1 LSPRIVFSSGRT
13 KAQKAQS
20 SPRSLRSHAPRG
32 NQIKGA
38 QIQRLSTLS
47 ALSAFKPM
55 DARGPRDGQISCLA
69 ASADSAASKTTAR
82 SHALHGNEINS
93 GLQSPLTLRQIAL
106 PLTARLSEN
115 AGVKILRTVTRQA
128 AGPRSA
134 CWLAAVPLDHGP
146 RVPRLR
152 LKINEEVSFHLLESE
167 EVKIGRNAQNDVVI
181 PDLSASSF
189 HARLRRKGTGWE
201 LEDLNSTNG
210 TTLNGQPIHVTPLG
224 PGDEIRI
231 GRVQITFE
239 NIDNLERLEEPSDSK
254 RSSGIQQSLMQ
265 SLVGGSSPFLDAI
278 SSRRNVPMLDIGG
291 AEVDRQSDIAVAEV
305 EGPPR
310 PLQTLA
316 LGDDEEGTVRLAQQ
330 QASPT
335 ETLAEKKLR
344 LIQQVSE
351 RLTRI
356 FEPEALLAEIL
367 AIVVKQ
373 TQADRGLLCLL
384 DDNRNPVPIAAHGMR
399 DEDSVRISRTVLSR
413 VLNGRQGVLIKQKTG
428 EAQAVRSL
436 VEMEVHSTLCVP
448 LWTADRITGLI
459 SLDSMTPDKSF
470 SADDLDVLL
479 AVAHQAALGI
489 ERDRMSRQISAERH
503 VRDYLSKY
511 IDKQIVEQISARADM
526 EDPLAAA
533 ERKITILFS
542 DIVSFTKISEPLKPT
557 ELAAFIREYLSAM
570 TDIVFAHGGTIDKY
584 IGDAV
589 MALFGA
595 PVTTENAAE
604 SAVRTALAMKERIAQ
619 FSVPGQKGPLRV
631 RVGINTGVAVV
642 GNLGSDRRM
651 EYSALGDA
659 VNVAS
664 RLETFAR
671 PNEIVVDDRTYAE
684 TKDRFAYEQIG
695 DIDVKNRAQPVPVYK
710 VIKELS

>member
-1 LSPRIVFSSGRT
+1 
-13 KAQKAQS
+13 
-20 SPRSLRSHAPRG
+20 
-32 NQIKGA
+32 
-38 QIQRLSTLS
+38 
-47 ALSAFKPM
+47 
-55 DARGPRDGQISCLA
+55 
-69 ASADSAASKTTAR
+69 
-82 SHALHGNEINS
+82 
-93 GLQSPLTLRQIAL
+93 
-106 PLTARLSEN
+106 
-115 AGVKILRTVTRQA
+115 
-128 AGPRSA
+128 
-134 CWLAAVPLDHGP
+134 
-146 RVPRLR
+146 VPRLR
-152 LKINEEVSFHLLESE
+152 LRINEEVSYHLLKGE

-189 HARLRRKGTGWE
+189 HARLRRKGGAWE
-201 LEDLNSTNG
+201 LEDLKSTNG
-210 TTLNGQPIHVTPLG
+210 TLLNGQTIHVATLNPD
-224 PGDEIRI
+224 DEIQI
-231 GRVQITFE
+231 GRVEITFQE
-239 NIDNLERLEEPSDSK
+239 GDELPKRQESFDSR
-254 RSSGIQQSLMQ
+254 RSSGVQHSLMQ
-265 SLVGGSSPFLDAI
+265 SLGGGSSDFLEALSDRP
-278 SSRRNVPMLDIGG
+278 SMPMLNIGG
-291 AEVDRQSDIAVAEV
+291 AEADHDSDIAVVNV
-305 EGPPR
+305 EGSQK
-310 PLQTLA
+310 PLQTIA
-316 LGDDEEGTVRLAQQ
+316 FDADESDTFRLA
-330 QASPT
+330 AGVPSPN

-356 FEPEALLAEIL
+356 FEPEALLKEIL
-367 AIVVKQ
+367 AIVVRQ
-373 TQADRGLLCLL
+373 TKADRGLLCLL
-384 DDNRNPVPIAAHGMR
+384 DEERKPVPIAAHGMG
-399 DEDSVRISRTVLSR
+399 DEDSVQISRTVLSR
-413 VLNGRQGVLIKQKTG
+413 VLDGRQGVLIKQKADESGDGQTL
-428 EAQAVRSL
+428 RSL
-436 VEMEVHSTLCVP
+436 VEMKVHSTLCVP

-459 SLDSMTPDKSF
+459 SLDLLKWEKSF
-470 SADDLDVLL
+470 ASDDLEVLL

-533 ERKITILFS
+533 ERKVTILFS
-542 DIVSFTKISEPLKPT
+542 DIVSFTKISETLKPT

-595 PVTTENAAE
+595 PVTSDNASE
-604 SAVRTALAMKERIAQ
+604 CAVRTALAMKEKIAT
-619 FSVPGQKGPLRV
+619 FSVPGQKAPLRV

-684 TKDRFAYEQIG
+684 TKDKFLYEQIG

-710 VIKELS
+710 VIKALG